1 MRCPTTGGPSRIG
14 GPTASTMRRPTTGG
28 LSRRGGQAAVSFA
41 VRALGLALLA
51 LLPGALAGPLPSHRG
66 RFSGF
71 SRNSLGRGDGD
82 GGSDDEM
89 DWRPPPGP
97 ADNDTI
103 DVDEALPAPRSPKQ
117 IWPQMVFPPF
127 VPPRPFVPPPP
138 SDSFHPVSGL
148 WQPARPSPGWTPVA
162 KANPGLEFQLLWR
175 ADNPVWEPVVPDL
188 SPPPRR
194 HAATQTSEWT
204 DQPFWLCQ
212 SYYIRFMHNHHR
224 WTRTYCHRP
233 HLYVPGSERTI
244 SASAAPWPR
253 PQPFPRFDLGVPPSG
268 GVFYPERPA
277 VRRQPDLGADA
288 PDGSFVFYDSDDDDD
303 AFLAAVEEVL
313 DAERDNPRAAASAA
327 QSSSAADSDDGTSN
341 AYTESEAARMYA
353 LELSAGD
360 DFQDRETQTPLHFDY
375 RFPLSRQTYYNN
387 PPDHERILG
396 RVFSYKQ
403 YAYIVPSA
411 CTSRQDPN
419 HFNAGFIL
427 IARDNCLW
435 REFQQLSAGAFV
447 HHATQGLPGKP
458 ESDDSESEDNG
469 AEDRG
474 QGAME

>member
-1 MRCPTTGGPSRIG
+1 
-14 GPTASTMRRPTTGG
+14 MRRPTAGG
-28 LSRRGGQAAVSFA
+28 LSRKGGQAAVSFA

-71 SRNSLGRGDGD
+71 SRKSLGHGGGGGD
-82 GGSDDEM
+82 SDDEM

-97 ADNDTI
+97 SDNDTI
-103 DVDEALPAPRSPKQ
+103 DVDEALPSPRPSGQ
-117 IWPQMVFPPF
+117 VWPQMVFPAF
-127 VPPRPFVPPPP
+127 VPPRPFVPPPRP
-138 SDSFHPVSGL
+138 DSFHPISGL
-148 WQPARPSPGWTPVA
+148 RQPGRPPNPVA
-162 KANPGLEFQLLWR
+162 QANPGLQFQLLWR
-175 ADNPVWEPVVPDL
+175 ANNPVWQPVVADVAD
-188 SPPPRR
+188 PPRR
-194 HAATQTSEWT
+194 DAATQTSDWT

-212 SYYIRFMHNHHR
+212 SYYIRFLHNHHR

-244 SASAAPWPR
+244 RVSAAPWPR
-253 PQPFPRFDLGVPPSG
+253 QQPFPRFDLGAPPSG

-277 VRRQPDLGADA
+277 VRRQPGGGAEA
-288 PDGSFVFYDSDDDDD
+288 HDGSDVLYDSDDDDD
-303 AFLAAVEEVL
+303 AFLEAVEEVL
-313 DAERDNPRAAASAA
+313 AAERDNPRAAAPAA
-327 QSSSAADSDDGTSN
+327 ASSSAADVDFDDDDGTSN
-341 AYTESEAARMYA
+341 AYTESEAARMHA

-360 DFQDRETQTPLHFDY
+360 EFYSERETQTPLHFDY
-375 RFPLSRQTYYNN
+375 RFPLARQTYYND

-396 RVFSYKQ
+396 RVFSYEQ

-458 ESDDSESEDNG
+458 ESDDSESEDDG
-469 AEDRG
+469 AENSR